1 MEGRNR
7 SGVASEQGLASQLQF
22 QSPSANQGRPQETQR
37 NPTRRKTMLRNTLFG
52 ISMLALTTGSAFA
65 ATAKH
70 QVAAK
75 PHVVAQS
82 DSATPSTDKPAKKS
96 TKKTTKK
103 STKTDAAKGE
113 GSKEMKAPAPE
124 AK

>member
-1 MEGRNR
+1 M
-7 SGVASEQGLASQLQF
+7 
-22 QSPSANQGRPQETQR
+22 
-37 NPTRRKTMLRNTLFG
+37 TMLRNTLFG

-70 QVAAK
+70 QVATK

-103 STKTDAAKGE
+103 STKSDAAKGE
-113 GSKEMKAPAPE
+113 GGKEMKAPAPAPE